1 VSEQAETVERLVNEL
16 IATGTL
22 WPETQADL
30 ERFVAEAKAGTLWA
44 DDYNYV
50 VALHAK
56 ITGAPAPEPADAP
69 SAADGRFAEV
79 KRRFIERYHP
89 ETGTAID
96 IDPDIRRR
104 IYADFLAELE
114 DVEKT

>member
-1 VSEQAETVERLVNEL
+1 MSEQAETVERLVQEL

-56 ITGAPAPEPADAP
+56 IHGRPGAGAGGVPR
-69 SAADGRFAEV
+69 G
-79 KRRFIERYHP
+79 
-89 ETGTAID
+89 GG
-96 IDPDIRRR
+96 
-104 IYADFLAELE
+104 
-114 DVEKT
+114 